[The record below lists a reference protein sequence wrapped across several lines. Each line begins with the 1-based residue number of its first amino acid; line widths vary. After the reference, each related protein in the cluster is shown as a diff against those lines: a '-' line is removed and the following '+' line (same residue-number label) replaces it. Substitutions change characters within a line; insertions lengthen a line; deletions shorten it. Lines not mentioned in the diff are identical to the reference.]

1 MISCL
6 AGFKLLLEQKSLT
19 DAFWKNLDSSFI
31 YTAINI
37 LTFKVHLKE
46 KSSVNQSVV
55 SGH

>member
-55 SGH
+55 